1 MKIVSLTFALL
12 FALMPLGAS
21 AKDAPIGLSLKQL
34 AHSSL
39 ETISM
44 PPAHSVNGHPRLSGI
59 SADKMTIFEVIGDP
73 GNVRQATL
81 LIMISGDPAQ
91 VGKRCHTLAQFM
103 QNASPGWAGSS
114 NWLTRATRQ
123 ALSRPDQ
130 DVKVSHNS
138 RKYSLYYSKQ
148 MSNLMLTVSH
158 K

>member
-91 VGKRCHTLAQFM
+91 VGKGCRALAQFM
-103 QNASPGWAGSS
+103 QNASPGWGGAAS
-114 NWLTRATRQ
+114 WLTRATRQ
-123 ALSRPDQ
+123 ALSRPDH
-130 DVKVSHNS
+130 DVIGLHNS
-138 RKYSLYYSKQ
+138 REYSLYYSKEL
-148 MSNLMLTVSH
+148 SNLILTVKH